1 MIKAI
6 LSGRASRGII
16 ALMFGAFGIGM
27 TEFIVAGL
35 LPDISKDFHISI
47 TTAGLLVSAYA
58 TGVAIGAP
66 LITALS
72 GKYNRKY
79 LLIALMLVF
88 VAGNLLAA
96 MAFNYPLLLAARILA
111 SLTHGT
117 FFGVGAVVA
126 TRLVPK
132 DKGAAAIAM
141 MFTGLTAAN
150 VAGVPLGTFIGQHF
164 GWRIPFWIVSIV
176 GVITLLL
183 LYKLLPS
190 MPIRELPQL
199 RSEFKALKRLPV
211 LLGLGMT
218 LFGYGGL
225 FAVFTYIAP
234 ILTTYADL
242 DGNGVSAML
251 VIFGI
256 GLVLGN
262 IVGGKW
268 ADRHLLRTLLVSFV
282 SLTTMLLIS
291 MAVIHSLVTAA
302 IMVFLL
308 GFTGFLM
315 VSGVQLLIVRE
326 AIQAPHIA
334 SAFNISAFNVGITLG
349 SLVGGAVIESRF
361 GLSGVGVA
369 GALVTA
375 VAVLLVVWQWRI
387 QATNKNDPDNWSRQ
401 Q

>member
-1 MIKAI
+1 MIKTI
-6 LSGRASRGII
+6 RYGHVSRGII

-35 LPDISKDFHISI
+35 LPNISKAFHISI

-72 GKYNRKY
+72 GKYNRKH

-88 VAGNLLAA
+88 VVGNVLAA
-96 MAFNYPLLLAARILA
+96 VAFNYQLLLAARIIA

-164 GWRIPFWIVSIV
+164 GWRVPFWIVVAV
-176 GVITLLL
+176 GTITLIL
-183 LYKLLPS
+183 LYKLLPT
-190 MPIRELPQL
+190 MPVRETPQL
-199 RSEFKALKRLPV
+199 RSEFKALKQLPV

-234 ILTTYADL
+234 ILTTYAGL
-242 DGNGVSAML
+242 DGNGVSSML
-251 VIFGI
+251 VIFGT
-256 GLVLGN
+256 GLVFGN
-262 IVGGKW
+262 IIGGKW
-268 ADRHLLRTLLVSFV
+268 ADRHLLRTLLISFV
-282 SLTTMLLIS
+282 SLTIMLCIS
-291 MAVIHSLVTAA
+291 MAVIHTFITAA

-315 VSGVQLLIVRE
+315 VPGVQLLIVKE
-326 AIQAPHIA
+326 AVHASHIA

-369 GALVTA
+369 GALITA
-375 VAVLLVVWQWRI
+375 VAVLFTGWLWRI
-387 QATNKNDPDNWSRQ
+387 QAAQNDYGKS
-401 Q
+401 